1 MRIMIPPPRP
11 EDFSV
16 GAVVTG
22 VVKNIAE
29 FGMFIDFRYKS
40 SGYRWGTDGLLL
52 FRQTPRPEEAR
63 AYELDDRIA
72 AVVIEWD
79 WAKRKLRVAL
89 PADPSWFTTDV
100 VALARGIAAEQ
111 AFDRLPILA
120 DALQDAG
127 CADEA
132 VLAHCRSAKVVESWL
147 IPLLVGECGPG

>member
-29 FGMFIDFRYKS
+29 FGLFIDFKYAS
-40 SGYRWGTDGLLL
+40 SGYRWGTDGLLH
-52 FRQTPRPEEAR
+52 FFQTPRTDEAR
-63 AYELDDRIA
+63 AYRHDDRIG
-72 AVVIEWD
+72 AVVTEWNV
-79 WAKRKLRVAL
+79 ARQRLRVAL
-89 PADPSWFTTDV
+89 PADPTWLTTDV
-100 VALARGIAAEQ
+100 LAMARGISADR

-127 CADEA
+127 CTDEA
-132 VLAHCRSAKVVESWL
+132 VLAHCRFAKVEESWL
-147 IPLLVGECGPG
+147 IPLLVGASG